1 MEYNMEYNMELEML
15 KIQVEK
21 AERLKEQRKR
31 ACIKYKQNK
40 ENREVL
46 NAIARKYYDKK
57 LKDNRE
63 YLDQKKE
70 YYNKKKM
77 QKLFPEELILQ

>member
-1 MEYNMEYNMELEML
+1 MEYNMELEML